1 MSFQT
6 DSLHPPSYALW
17 LINLFACSEDSE
29 SLVGD
34 MQEEFSH
41 IASTAGV
48 APARRWFWRQ
58 TLATIPYLFIRGF
71 LGAPLWTATAVLG
84 GFLLMRTVSR
94 LPEMAIFALLAK
106 YRVFENHFGTYV
118 FFSTYGIALGH
129 VVASLFVGFGV
140 AVVAKRREMIA
151 TTALA
156 LVFCTLIA
164 ISWFASI
171 SWRWPVHDAI
181 TWLLWQCADPVAI
194 VVAGIMMRNRRSRGQ
209 ILRCT

>member
-6 DSLHPPSYALW
+6 DSVHPPSYALW

-71 LGAPLWTATAVLG
+71 LRG
-84 GFLLMRTVSR
+84 
-94 LPEMAIFALLAK
+94 
-106 YRVFENHFGTYV
+106 
-118 FFSTYGIALGH
+118 
-129 VVASLFVGFGV
+129 
-140 AVVAKRREMIA
+140 
-151 TTALA
+151 
-156 LVFCTLIA
+156 
-164 ISWFASI
+164 
-171 SWRWPVHDAI
+171 
-181 TWLLWQCADPVAI
+181 AI
-194 VVAGIMMRNRRSRGQ
+194 VDG
-209 ILRCT
+209 

>member
-6 DSLHPPSYALW
+6 DSLAPPSYALW

-71 LGAPLWTATAVLG
+71 LGAPLWTATAVVG

-106 YRVFENHFGTYV
+106 YRVFEKPLRHIRFLFHVRHSVRACGRFTLRWLWCSRCGQKTRDDRHDGPGSRLLHPDRHFLV
-118 FFSTYGIALGH
+118 CLDL
-129 VVASLFVGFGV
+129 V
-140 AVVAKRREMIA
+140 
-151 TTALA
+151 ALA
-156 LVFCTLIA
+156 YA
-164 ISWFASI
+164 
-171 SWRWPVHDAI
+171 
-181 TWLLWQCADPVAI
+181 
-194 VVAGIMMRNRRSRGQ
+194 
-209 ILRCT
+209 